1 MILLERK
8 LKQACSLSEQCI
20 TALVKSVNEVKLTD
34 KEHFSRCGD
43 SVKNLCFVKSG
54 ILRVYYLDENG
65 QEWNKHFMQ
74 AGDFVASSISPEK
87 TAITNIQALSDVELI
102 KIPYTKL
109 IELSS
114 TYPEIDAFIQ
124 RLSFN
129 YLSQKQDREISLLSK
144 QAKHNYK
151 EFRIAY
157 PDLENKIS
165 YYHIASY
172 LGITPVQLSRLRKE
186 SNLDSDQ
193 NPSA

>member
-1 MILLERK
+1 MNSYTVLF
-8 LKQACSLSEQCI
+8 
-20 TALVKSVNEVKLTD
+20 TA
-34 KEHFSRCGD
+34 
-43 SVKNLCFVKSG
+43 
-54 ILRVYYLDENG
+54 
-65 QEWNKHFMQ
+65 
-74 AGDFVASSISPEK
+74 SISPEK